1 MTRRGAPALYEL
13 MRRPGTPVDAAP
25 RAAPR
30 AAPSPAAGAART
42 GRAPGLPDSFTISL
56 GRAAAIAA
64 GVVVLVAIAY
74 GIGVQRGRASA
85 TRGASEPA
93 TIEPAAPAPARSGAT
108 GVSGGAA
115 SRPTT
120 TPARPA
126 ATDNKGD
133 PRIKGERYF
142 VLAHPSSDR
151 ASEMVEFCRAN
162 GLDAYLVP
170 DDNALLRKVI
180 VLPGYKDASQKS
192 SPDIKALEAKIRSVG
207 EKWKKLARG
216 NKDFGDAY
224 PELFR

>member
-25 RAAPR
+25 RPAPR
-30 AAPSPAAGAART
+30 AAPSPAAGASRT

-74 GIGVQRGRASA
+74 GIGVQRGRATAS
-85 TRGASEPA
+85 RGASEPA
-93 TIEPAAPAPARSGAT
+93 TIEPAAPTPARASGT
-108 GVSGGAA
+108 SGSTA
-115 SRPTT
+115 SRPST
-120 TPARPA
+120 TPARPS

-192 SPDIKALEAKIRSVG
+192 SPEIKALEAKIRSVG

>member
-13 MRRPGTPVDAAP
+13 MRRPGTSAEGASRPAP
-25 RAAPR
+25 RAASTVP
-30 AAPSPAAGAART
+30 AGAPRT
-42 GRAPGLPDSFTISL
+42 GRAPGLPESFTVSL
-56 GRAAAIAA
+56 GRAAALAA

-74 GIGVQRGRASA
+74 GIGVQRGRATAS
-85 TRGASEPA
+85 RGAA
-93 TIEPAAPAPARSGAT
+93 DPAAIESVTPPSPAPARAGTSGAT
-108 GVSGGAA
+108 SPRQPNA
-115 SRPTT
+115 
-120 TPARPA
+120 PARPG

-192 SPDIKALEAKIRSVG
+192 SPEIKALEAKIRSVG

>member
-1 MTRRGAPALYEL
+1 VAIEPVAPPAPAPS
-13 MRRPGTPVDAAP
+13 RAGSSGTTAP
-25 RAAPR
+25 R
-30 AAPSPAAGAART
+30 
-42 GRAPGLPDSFTISL
+42 
-56 GRAAAIAA
+56 
-64 GVVVLVAIAY
+64 
-74 GIGVQRGRASA
+74 Q
-85 TRGASEPA
+85 
-93 TIEPAAPAPARSGAT
+93 PAAPA
-108 GVSGGAA
+108 
-115 SRPTT
+115 RPS
-120 TPARPA
+120 

-192 SPDIKALEAKIRSVG
+192 SPEIKALEAKIRSVG
-207 EKWKKLARG
+207 EKWKKQARG

>member
-13 MRRPGTPVDAAP
+13 MRRPGTPAEGAP
-25 RAAPR
+25 RPAPR
-30 AAPSPAAGAART
+30 VAPTAPAGAPRT
-42 GRAPGLPDSFTISL
+42 GRAPGLPESFTVSL
-56 GRAAAIAA
+56 GRAAALAA

-74 GIGVQRGRASA
+74 GIGVQRGRSTAS
-85 TRGASEPA
+85 RGAADPTAIDSVSPPA
-93 TIEPAAPAPARSGAT
+93 PSRAGASGATTPRQPNAPAR
-108 GVSGGAA
+108 
-115 SRPTT
+115 PT
-120 TPARPA
+120 

-192 SPDIKALEAKIRSVG
+192 SPEIKALEAKIRSVG